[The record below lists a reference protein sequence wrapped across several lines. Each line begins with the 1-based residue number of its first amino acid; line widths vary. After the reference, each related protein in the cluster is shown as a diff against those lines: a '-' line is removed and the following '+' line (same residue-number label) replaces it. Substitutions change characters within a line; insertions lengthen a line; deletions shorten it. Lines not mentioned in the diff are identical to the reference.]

1 MRNELKCSG
10 LEKRK
15 LENLKME
22 NGQPE
27 LNMSIDEALQK
38 LDEINAQLAKT
49 DIELMEA
56 MKLYQEGVWLA
67 NALKEKLVG
76 VEKEFTIINEKLVD

>member
-1 MRNELKCSG
+1 MENQE
-10 LEKRK
+10 
-15 LENLKME
+15 LENQELE
-22 NGQPE
+22 NRE
-27 LNMSIDEALQK
+27 LNMSIDEALRK
-38 LDEINAQLAKT
+38 LDEINAQLAKS

-76 VEKEFTIINEKLVD
+76 VEKEFTIINEKLTD